1 VSTFKNIY
9 TNHFSYFHFALISLT
24 CLAVYSN
31 NFQHEFLL
39 DSGHTVSENPT
50 VRSLKNIPDYF
61 VDPETFSTLRD
72 HADYRP
78 VLQTSYA
85 LNYWISGYNIWS
97 WHLTQILLHLTC
109 ALGLYFFCRKIIRFC
124 CSGESE
130 AFKIHTP
137 LFAALLFAANPTTS
151 GVVNYFSARSSLLV
165 AAFLL
170 PSFVIYMKS
179 KDASEYAKTPW
190 LAFALFTFALF
201 TKVETVGALAVFWLY
216 EITPFENQK
225 REEGLLKNILTS
237 FNKTTL
243 RRLWPFFAV
252 TAIYF
257 GIRSL
262 LLGSYLEE
270 ARRALDMTPAAYF
283 YTQLTAWWHYVF
295 QWFVPVN
302 LVADNLAYPIFRTL
316 WHPNVL
322 LAISGWLVVAAILK
336 GTYQRH
342 PQFMFLT
349 ISALALI
356 SPTSSIAPL
365 AEMVNEHRPYLPL
378 AILSLTWVI
387 PLSIFMFTN
396 LSSGRFFKGLAI
408 GGFLLLFFSFSA
420 LTWKRNFVYQTSE
433 NYWLDILQKAPS
445 SRAHVN
451 YGLTQMR
458 QGLNEK
464 ALEHFKKSLDLAPN
478 WHITHINLALV
489 YDSLDQNEQPLFHY
503 NRAVETDIYTSA
515 ALVYRGEYYLK
526 IKKYG
531 LALADFQN
539 AIPRSLDFYRLN
551 NRLATAHA
559 GLGSW
564 LESLDYTK
572 KCLGIDPAQTERDI
586 VAISTP
592 FWENADFYQAGI
604 DYYQGLIEFLPQR
617 WWLYENIGNL
627 AKRLGN
633 SALSRTALAQS
644 AELRRG
650 EEKENQ
656 F

>member
-1 VSTFKNIY
+1 MNATTNLNLKNTY
-9 TNHFSYFHFALISLT
+9 TNHYLYFHIALISLT
-24 CLAVYSN
+24 SLAVFSN

-50 VRSLKNIPDYF
+50 VRSLKNIPNYF

-85 LNYWISGYNIWS
+85 LNYWISGYDTWS

-109 ALGLYFFCRKIIRFC
+109 ALGLYFFCRKIISFFHAD
-124 CSGESE
+124 ESE

-179 KDASEYAKTPW
+179 KDASEYAKTRW
-190 LAFALFTFALF
+190 FAFALFTLALF
-201 TKVETVGALAVFWLY
+201 TKVETVGALAVYWLY

-225 REEGLLKNILTS
+225 REEGFLKNILTS
-237 FNKTTL
+237 LNKTTL
-243 RRLWPFFAV
+243 RRLWPFLAV
-252 TAIYF
+252 TATYF
-257 GIRSL
+257 GIRSVL
-262 LLGSYLEE
+262 LPAYLEE
-270 ARRALDMTPAAYF
+270 ARRALDVTLDAYF

-302 LVADNLAYPIFRTL
+302 LVADNLAYPIFRTP

-322 LAISGWLVVAAILK
+322 LAISGWLLVAAILK
-336 GTYQRH
+336 GIYRKH
-342 PQFMFLT
+342 PHFMFLT

-356 SPTSSIAPL
+356 SPTSSIASL
-365 AEMVNEHRPYLPL
+365 AEMVNEHWPYLPL

-387 PLSIFMFTN
+387 PLSIFMFAN
-396 LSSGRFFKGLAI
+396 LSSGRLFKGLAI
-408 GGFLLLFFSFSA
+408 GSFLLLFFSFSA

-433 NYWLDILQKAPS
+433 SYWLDILQKAPS

-464 ALEHFKKSLDLAPN
+464 ALEHFQKSLELAPN

-489 YDSLDQNEQPLFHY
+489 YESLGQNEKRLFHF
-503 NRAVETDIYTSA
+503 NRAVETDIYTST
-515 ALVYRGEYYLK
+515 ALLYRGEYYLSL
-526 IKKYG
+526 KKYD
-531 LALADFQN
+531 LALADFEKAN
-539 AIPRSLDFYRLN
+539 SKTGEFYRIYKGF
-551 NRLATAHA
+551 ATAHA
-559 GLGSW
+559 GLGQW
-564 LESLDYTK
+564 MESLAFTT
-572 KCLGIDPAQTERDI
+572 KCLQLDATQTEQDI
-586 VAISTP
+586 VEISTP
-592 FWENADFYQAGI
+592 FWESEKFYRAGI
-604 DYYQGLIEFLPQR
+604 EYYQSLTELLPER
-617 WWLYENIGNL
+617 WWLYHNVAGL
-627 AKRLGN
+627 AERLGEEEI
-633 SALSRTALAQS
+633 AEEALARS
-644 AELRRG
+644 EELKGRD
-650 EEKENQ
+650 
-656 F
+656 